1 MTRRKLLWTALLIV
15 ATCAAVAVGVFAR
28 PYVIAKYWGK
38 WADLGGAMLFKA
50 PLAEAQLIGANLR
63 NADLRDAN
71 LRDARLWEADL
82 KGADLR
88 GADLR
93 NAGLEGAD
101 LTGTDLRGADVQ
113 DALYDEYTVWPAGFD
128 PDAAGAVQMVLF
140 DSGLYT

>member
-1 MTRRKLLWTALLIV
+1 MTRRKLLWTALLIA
-15 ATCAAVAVGVFAR
+15 ATCAAVAVGVFLR
-28 PYVIAKYWGK
+28 PYVVAKYWGK
-38 WADLGGAMLFKA
+38 WADLGDAMLYKA
-50 PLAEAQLIGANLR
+50 PLAEAQLIGANLQ
-63 NADLRDAN
+63 DAN

-140 DSGLYT
+140 D